1 MLLEVN
7 KINKSFGNKQV
18 LKDISFQV
26 DRGGILTL
34 LGASGAGKT
43 TILRCLNAL
52 EKCDSGDIKID
63 GEFLCKNEN
72 GKSLYPK
79 KQDVRRIRNNFGM
92 VFQNFNLFPHLSVI
106 ENIIEAPISVM
117 GMKKVQAEKRAMELL
132 EEFGLQHKAKDY
144 PFELSGGQKQR
155 VAIIRACILNP
166 KIICFDEP
174 TSALDPE
181 LRNSVGEMIKALA
194 KDNMAVLIIT
204 HDREFAKNIAHRCI
218 FVEDGRIMDKD
229 ERLLQS

>member
-7 KINKSFGNKQV
+7 KINKSFDDKQV

-26 DRGGILTL
+26 DRGEILTL

-79 KQDVRRIRNNFGM
+79 KHDVRRIRNNFGM

-132 EEFGLQHKAKDY
+132 EQFGLQHKAKDY

-181 LRNSVGEMIKALA
+181 LRNSVGEMIKTLA

-204 HDREFAKNIAHRCI
+204 HDREFAKTVAHRSI
-218 FVEDGRIMDKD
+218 FVEDGRIIDKD
-229 ERLLQS
+229 ERLLQN